1 MINAGG
7 DNEKSR
13 FTESHI
19 TIVLKEVDEGMK
31 VEQVCRQHGI

>member
-7 DNEKSR
+7 DNNEKSR

-19 TIVLKEVDEGMK
+19 TIVLKEVDAGMK
-31 VEQVCRQHGI
+31 IE